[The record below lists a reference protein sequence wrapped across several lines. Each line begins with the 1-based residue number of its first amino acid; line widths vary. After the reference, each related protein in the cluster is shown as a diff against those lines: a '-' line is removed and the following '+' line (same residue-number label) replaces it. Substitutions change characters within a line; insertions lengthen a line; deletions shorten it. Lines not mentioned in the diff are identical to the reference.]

1 MKCSVLA
8 LSAVLL
14 AGAANANACGPD
26 ALGTA
31 RTLNIS
37 GDKGQAYGTAQHG
50 PLALAKDEV
59 VITFDDGP
67 RPETTPRVLDALK
80 AQCVKTTFFMQGNN
94 LTADPDLARQ
104 VVADGHSAG
113 LHSYKHD
120 HMNQLSP
127 ADQVKDFDAT
137 RDAAAK
143 ALGKDAAPFYR
154 FPYLGETLDLMNALK
169 VSGYTVFSID
179 AAADDW
185 LPNETPQTVTDR
197 LMKNLGGK
205 GGIILLHDAQEVT
218 AQAMPLILKTLKD
231 KGYKVVH
238 IEPAR

>member
-14 AGAANANACGPD
+14 AGASSAYACGPD
-26 ALGTA
+26 ALGTT
-31 RTLNIS
+31 RTLAIS

-80 AQCVKTTFFMQGNN
+80 AQCVKATFFMQGNN
-94 LTADPDLARQ
+94 LTAYPDLARQ
-104 VVADGHSAG
+104 VVTDGHSAG

-120 HMNQLSP
+120 AMNQLSP

-137 RDAAAK
+137 RAIAAK
-143 ALGKDAAPFYR
+143 VLGAKSAPFYR
-154 FPYLGETLDLMNALK
+154 FPYLGETPDLMNALK

-179 AAADDW
+179 AGANDW
-185 LPNETPQTVTDR
+185 EVGETPQTVTDR
-197 LMKNLGGK
+197 LMKNLDGK

-218 AQAMPLILKTLKD
+218 AQAMPMILKTLKD

-238 IEPAR
+238 IEPSP

>member
-1 MKCSVLA
+1 MKFARFAFTAA
-8 LSAVLL
+8 LMASASH
-14 AGAANANACGPD
+14 AYACGPD

-31 RTLNIS
+31 RTLSIS
-37 GDKGQAYGTAQHG
+37 GEKGQAYGTAQHG
-50 PLALAKDEV
+50 PLSLAVDEV

-67 RPETTPRVLDALK
+67 RPETTPRVLAALK
-80 AQCVKTTFFMQGNN
+80 DQCVKATFFMQGNN
-94 LTADPDLARQ
+94 LMAYPDLSKQ

-120 HMNQLSP
+120 HMNKLSP

-137 RDAAAK
+137 RDAASK
-143 ALGKDAAPFYR
+143 VLGIHAAPFYR
-154 FPYLGETLDLMNALK
+154 FPYLGETPDLMNALK

-179 AAADDW
+179 AGANDW
-185 LPNETPQTVTDR
+185 EVGETPQTVTDR
-197 LMKNLGGK
+197 LMKNLDGK

-231 KGYKVVH
+231 KGYQVVH
-238 IEPAR
+238 IEPAP

>member
-1 MKCSVLA
+1 MKCSAFAVAVA
-8 LSAVLL
+8 LM
-14 AGAANANACGPD
+14 AGASNGYACGPD

-37 GDKGQAYGTAQHG
+37 GDKGQVYGTAQHG
-50 PLALAKDEV
+50 PLPLAKDEV

-67 RPETTPRVLDALK
+67 RPETTPRVLAALK
-80 AQCVKTTFFMQGNN
+80 AQCVKATFFMQGNN
-94 LTADPDLARQ
+94 LTAYPDLARQ
-104 VVADGHSAG
+104 VVADGHSVG

-120 HMNQLSP
+120 HMDQLAP
-127 ADQVKDFDAT
+127 ADQVKDFDTT
-137 RDAAAK
+137 RAVAAK
-143 ALGKDAAPFYR
+143 VLGKSAAPFYR
-154 FPYLGETLDLMNALK
+154 FPYLGETPDLMNALK

-179 AAADDW
+179 AGANDW
-185 LPNETPQTVTDR
+185 EVGETPQTVTDR
-197 LMKNLGGK
+197 LMKNLDGK

-238 IEPAR
+238 IEPAP